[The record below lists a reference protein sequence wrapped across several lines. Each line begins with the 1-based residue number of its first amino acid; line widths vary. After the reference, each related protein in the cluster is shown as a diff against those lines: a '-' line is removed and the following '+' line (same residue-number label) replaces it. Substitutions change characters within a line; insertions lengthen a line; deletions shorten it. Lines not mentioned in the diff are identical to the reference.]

1 MSDYKL
7 PDLPSDDELGI
18 AGLSEE
24 DFLDDPDETTAPPPS
39 GPPSEPP
46 AEPPAGPP
54 PPKKPRA
61 RPAEVPAGS
70 PPPAWRGPLT
80 LLVLIF
86 AVWGSRP
93 DRTMPSPRAAN
104 APDSVFSSARALTE
118 LVDITR
124 APHPTGSPAHA
135 EVRELLVDRLRTL
148 GLEPEIQT
156 TTYLSEQGD
165 AASGATV
172 RNIVARIP
180 GTASTGAIVLT
191 AHYDSRTFSH
201 GAGDD
206 ATGVATILETVRA
219 LRSAPPL
226 RNDLVVLI
234 SDAEELG
241 LIGARAFVD
250 RHPWIDDVRLVI
262 SVEMRGGGGPSIMF
276 ETKSENGW
284 VIERLDAVDPN
295 PLANSVSVDIYRR
308 MPRDTDFTPFRLHG
322 VQGLNF
328 AAIGR
333 AHLYH
338 QIYDT
343 SENLDEATLQ
353 HHGVRVLGLTRDLG
367 ERDLTIVDGPDRAF
381 VTLPLIGLVS
391 YPVSLAVPLTGG
403 LALLL
408 VVAIVVARMKG
419 GDARSLLVGMGLGL
433 LSTALAAGAGQ
444 ALLMWARTRH
454 PEYGA
459 LMGSAF
465 HVEGWY
471 VAAIAAIGLA
481 VVLLSLDTRTAR
493 LHRGAL
499 LLGAMLPA
507 CVLAIGL
514 GFAAPAAAPNLQ
526 GPAAAA
532 LLAVTAISL
541 LGKRR
546 GWVAWGI
553 PLLLA
558 LPVVGFLVILI
569 ELVWLAMSFTLAAVI
584 GAAIATTLLLLSPA
598 LEGMRT
604 PNRWWAPVTSLA
616 AAATFVVV
624 GALLAA
630 PSAERPAP
638 STLLYVQDQGGP
650 GAPVRA
656 LWASRPDAGL
666 EWAREATGSSL
677 EREEAFTD
685 LELGSGSW
693 LVGDA
698 PAVTLPPPR
707 ATVVHD
713 TMVAGLRELTLA
725 VDPGTD
731 AETVRFRVTA
741 PASIV
746 GLGDAA
752 LGSAAGGLIRVLH
765 HGRPQDSVF
774 VLRVRQDPGLT
785 TLDLEILQHHQRP
798 WELLRNEV
806 WDRPVELAPNVM
818 NRSDRAVVRSALRLL
833 LDGVD
838 RPIGA
843 EEAGILTPADSA
855 GARPDS
861 TAAAADATAGA
872 VSADTTA
879 TTTPPDTT
887 GGGGRSDAPRGRRGV
902 R

>member
-24 DFLDDPDETTAPPPS
+24 DFLDDSIDEAPPTKKAGPS
-39 GPPSEPP
+39 SDPPPD
-46 AEPPAGPP
+46 PPAGPP
-54 PPKKPRA
+54 PPSKPKA
-61 RPAEVPAGS
+61 KPAAVPAGS
-70 PPPAWRGPLT
+70 PPPAWRAPVT
-80 LLVLIF
+80 LLVLLF

-93 DRTMPSPRAAN
+93 ERTMPAPRAAN
-104 APDSVFSSARALTE
+104 APDSVFSSARALTQ

-135 EVRELLVDRLRTL
+135 EVRTLLTDRLRAL
-148 GLEPEIQT
+148 GLQPEIQT
-156 TTYLSEQGD
+156 TTYLREWEG
-165 AASGATV
+165 AATGATV
-172 RNIVARIP
+172 RNILARVP

-206 ATGVATILETVRA
+206 ATGVATILETMRA

-226 RNDLVVLI
+226 RNDLIVLI

-241 LIGARAFVD
+241 LLGARAFVD

-295 PLANSVSVDIYRR
+295 PLANSVSVDVYRR
-308 MPRDTDFTPFRLHG
+308 MPRDTDFTPFRQRG

-338 QIYDT
+338 QTYDT

-367 ERDLTIVDGPDRAF
+367 DRDLGTVDGPDRAF
-381 VTLPLIGLVS
+381 VTLPLVGLIS
-391 YPVSLAVPLTGG
+391 YPITLALPLTAG
-403 LALLL
+403 LAALLIL
-408 VVAIVVARMKG
+408 VLVTTRARG
-419 GDARSLLVGMGLGL
+419 GDVRSLLIGSGLGL
-433 LSTALAAGAGQ
+433 LATALTAGAGQ
-444 ALLMWARTRH
+444 GLLLWARTRH
-454 PEYGA
+454 PEYGS

-471 VAAIAAIGLA
+471 VAALAAFALTF
-481 VVLLSLDTRTAR
+481 VTVSLGALKAK

-499 LLGAMLPA
+499 LLGAMMPA
-507 CVLAIGL
+507 TLLAIAL
-514 GFAAPAAAPNLQ
+514 GFMAPAAAPNLQ
-526 GPAAAA
+526 GPAVAG
-532 LLAVTAISL
+532 LLAVLVLALARKGSET
-541 LGKRR
+541 
-546 GWVAWGI
+546 GWLVWGLT
-553 PLLLA
+553 LLLA
-558 LPVVGFLVILI
+558 LPVLGFLVVVI
-569 ELVWLAMSFTLAAVI
+569 ELTWLAVSFTLAAVI
-584 GAAIATTLLLLSPA
+584 GAAITVAILLFTPA
-598 LEGMRT
+598 LESLRS
-604 PNRWWAPVTSLA
+604 PNRWWAPALSLA
-616 AAATFVVV
+616 AGAIFVVV
-624 GALLAA
+624 GTILAS

-656 LWASRPDAGL
+656 LWATRADAGL
-666 EWAREATGSSL
+666 EWARESTGSPL
-677 EREEAFTD
+677 DREEVFED
-685 LELGSGSW
+685 LELGAGSW

-698 PAVTLPPPR
+698 PAVTLRPPR
-707 ATVVHD
+707 ATVTND
-713 TMVAGLRELTLA
+713 TVVAGLRELTLA

-731 AETVRFRVTA
+731 AETIRFRVTA
-741 PASIV
+741 PAGII
-746 GLGDAA
+746 GLGDA
-752 LGSAAGGLIRVLH
+752 LLEGEGRGMTRILH

-774 VLRVRQDPGLT
+774 VLTVRQDPGLT

-798 WELLRNEV
+798 WTLLGSEV
-806 WDRPVELAPNVM
+806 WERPTDLAPNVM
-818 NRSDRAVVRSALRLL
+818 NQSDRAVVRSSLRLL
-833 LDGVD
+833 LDGAGGLAD
-838 RPIGA
+838 AGP
-843 EEAGILTPADSA
+843 EAADGLA
-855 GARPDS
+855 PQPDS
-861 TAAAADATAGA
+861 LLVA
-872 VSADTTA
+872 
-879 TTTPPDTT
+879 PDTT
-887 GGGGRSDAPRGRRGV
+887 SSPTAPDTTSLRAEPDTTRISADPPRGGRP
-902 R
+902 

>member
-1 MSDYKL
+1 MSDFKL

-24 DFLDDPDETTAPPPS
+24 DFMEDPADTAGTP
-39 GPPSEPP
+39 GAEPP
-46 AEPPAGPP
+46 DEPPAGPP
-54 PPKKPRA
+54 PPRKPKA
-61 RPAEVPAGS
+61 GPAAAPAGS

-86 AVWGSRP
+86 ATWGSRP

-135 EVRELLVDRLRTL
+135 EVRALLLDRLTSL
-148 GLEPEIQT
+148 GLQPEVQT
-156 TTYLSEQGD
+156 TTYLQEQGD
-165 AASGATV
+165 AATGATI
-172 RNIVARIP
+172 RNVLARIP

-206 ATGVATILETVRA
+206 GTGVATILETLRA

-226 RNDLVVLI
+226 RNDLIVLI

-250 RHPWIDDVRLVI
+250 RHPWMDDVQLVI

-308 MPRDTDFTPFRLHG
+308 MPRDTDFTPFRDRG

-338 QIYDT
+338 QSYDT

-367 ERDLTIVDGPDRAF
+367 DRDLGTVDGPDRAF
-381 VTLPLIGLVS
+381 VTLPILGLIT
-391 YPVSLAVPLTGG
+391 YPLSLALPLTGG
-403 LALLL
+403 LAVLL
-408 VVAIVVARMKG
+408 VLVLVITRARG
-419 GDARSLLVGMGLGL
+419 GNVRSLLIGMGMGLMA
-433 LSTALAAGAGQ
+433 TALAAGVGQ
-444 ALLMWARTRH
+444 GLLLWAKTRH

-471 VAAIAAIGLA
+471 VAALAAFALTL
-481 VVLLSLDTRTAR
+481 VTLSLSALTAK
-493 LHRGAL
+493 LHRSAL
-499 LLGAMLPA
+499 LLGAMVPA
-507 CVLAIGL
+507 TLLAIAL
-514 GFAAPAAAPNLQ
+514 GFMAPAAAPNLQ
-526 GPAAAA
+526 GPAAAG
-532 LLAVTAISL
+532 LLAVLVLAL
-541 LGKRR
+541 ARKGGGA
-546 GWVAWGI
+546 GWVVWGLT
-553 PLLLA
+553 LLLA
-558 LPVVGFLVILI
+558 LPVLGFLVIVI

-584 GAAIATTLLLLSPA
+584 GAAIVVTLLLLTPA
-598 LEGMRT
+598 LEGLRS
-604 PNRWWAPVTSLA
+604 PNRWWAPATSVA
-616 AAATFVVV
+616 AGAVFVVI
-624 GALLAA
+624 GTLLAS
-630 PSAERPAP
+630 PSADRPAP

-656 LWASRPDAGL
+656 LWATRADAGL
-666 EWAREATGSSL
+666 EWARESTGSPL
-677 EREEAFTD
+677 DREEAFED
-685 LELGSGSW
+685 LQLGTGAW

-698 PAVTLPPPR
+698 PAVTLRPPR
-707 ATVVHD
+707 AVVTGDTVV
-713 TMVAGLRELTLA
+713 AGRRELTLA

-731 AETVRFRVTA
+731 AETIRFRVTA
-741 PASIV
+741 PAGIV
-746 GLGDAA
+746 GLGDAVVE
-752 LGSAAGGLIRVLH
+752 GDGRGLTRILH

-774 VLRVRQDPGLT
+774 VLTVRQDPELT

-798 WELLRNEV
+798 WTLLGSDV
-806 WDRPVELAPNVM
+806 WTRPADLAPNVM
-818 NRSDRAVVRSALRLL
+818 NQSDRAVVRSSLRLL
-833 LDGVD
+833 LDGVQPGD
-838 RPIGA
+838 VVVA
-843 EEAGILTPADSA
+843 EEIVPEGL
-855 GARPDS
+855 RPD
-861 TAAAADATAGA
+861 TLP
-872 VSADTTA
+872 VL
-879 TTTPPDTT
+879 PDTT
-887 GGGGRSDAPRGRRGV
+887 QSSIESPEGGRR
-902 R
+902 